1 MIILFDFDGVIADTE
16 GQYTIFWNKKGK
28 EYLGLENFGLTIKGQ
43 TFKQISAG
51 WFKDKQ
57 RELYEEIEPE
67 LNEYEINLSYD
78 YVPGALEFMQELK
91 AKGIRTAIVTSSH
104 NVKMANAYK
113 AHPELLELVDV
124 ILTSNDFSK
133 SKPDPECFLK
143 GIEVLGGTAE
153 DTVVFEDS
161 LHGIAAGRAA
171 GAKVVGLTTTNKSE
185 VLTPLCDMVID
196 DFTSIDVDTISKL
209 LHKTRMH

>member
-1 MIILFDFDGVIADTE
+1 M
-16 GQYTIFWNKKGK
+16 
-28 EYLGLENFGLTIKGQ
+28 
-43 TFKQISAG
+43 
-51 WFKDKQ
+51 
-57 RELYEEIEPE
+57 
-67 LNEYEINLSYD
+67 NLSYD
-78 YVPGALEFMQELK
+78 YVPGALEFMQALK
-91 AKGIRTAIVTSSH
+91 AEGIRTAIVTSSH

-153 DTVVFEDS
+153 EAIVFEDS

-209 LHKTRMH
+209 T

>member
-1 MIILFDFDGVIADTE
+1 MIVLFDFDGVIADTE
-16 GQYTIFWNKKGK
+16 WQYTIFWNKKGK

-43 TFKQISAG
+43 TFKQIAAG
-51 WFKDKQ
+51 YFSEKQ

-78 YVPGALEFMQELK
+78 YVPGALEFMQKLK
-91 AKGIRTAIVTSSH
+91 AAGIRSAIVTSSH

-113 AHPELLELVDV
+113 AHPELLDLVDV

-143 GIEVLGGTAE
+143 GIEVLGGTPE
-153 DTVVFEDS
+153 ETIVFEDS

-171 GAKVVGLTTTNKSE
+171 GAKVIGLTTTNKSE

-196 DFTSIDVDTISKL
+196 DFTQITLADL
-209 LHKTRMH
+209 